1 MNRLKAAVLLLTTT
15 FFWGITFTVVKQAI
29 ETVDVFV
36 FLSQRFILA
45 FVLILP
51 ICIWKGKRLDLKTV
65 KNGSVMGLVLFG
77 AFAFQTVALLYTSA
91 SNTGFLT
98 GMNVVIVP
106 ILASFFFRHRIT
118 AAVKVAVILATAG
131 LFLLCGNGSLNFNI
145 GDMLALVCAVCISL
159 HLIFTGEFVRN
170 CDFYWLT
177 AVQLG
182 TVALFSIAGALYN
195 GKQVLVWYPH
205 LLWPLLVCS
214 LIATVFAF
222 LVQTSMQRFISH
234 TNTALIFCTE
244 PVFAAIYAW
253 LVLDE
258 QLGYYGFFGAGLILT
273 GMLMSIMP
281 DKSAESTA
289 AMLEEHRAGE

>member
-1 MNRLKAAVLLLTTT
+1 MNRIKAAVLLLTTT

-36 FLSQRFILA
+36 FLAQRFILA

-77 AFAFQTVALLYTSA
+77 AFAFQTVALLYTTA

-106 ILASFFFRHRIT
+106 VLASFLFRHRIT
-118 AAVKVAVILATAG
+118 SAVKVAIILATAG
-131 LFLLCGNGSLNFNI
+131 LFLLCGNGSLNFNM
-145 GDMLALVCAVCISL
+145 GDVLAIICAVCISL

-182 TVALFSIAGALYN
+182 IVALFSIIGAVYN
-195 GKQVLVWYPH
+195 GQQVLVWHPH

-234 TNTALIFCTE
+234 TKTALIFCTE

-258 QLGYYGFFGAGLILT
+258 KLGYYGLLGAVLILA
-273 GMLMSIMP
+273 GMLISIMP
-281 DKSAESTA
+281 DKSSESTA
-289 AMLEEHRAGE
+289 AILEEHRAGE